1 MFSYIY
7 ILFIALAFLGL
18 VYGVLF
24 LLKNQKSAFTQEVDL
39 ETQPE
44 FKRLQEENRKLV
56 KEISLSLS
64 QEEFDLKIKQASEEI
79 RKDKQSQ
86 LEEFKKELK
95 ERFAEKE
102 EDLRTTITQKFELE
116 AQTIVLQAQKDVT
129 ERMQGVEKQ
138 EQDMRNRLLSL
149 QEKIEAKEVV
159 LDDKMASLAI
169 KAEEIETTKEKLREI
184 KTNLEKARN
193 DLENQIKIQDDEF
206 KETLAKLAKLPYQ
219 EAKDLVLQKAKED
232 MGVNLLS
239 LQHKLL
245 EKAQEDANFKA
256 RQIVALAIQR
266 CSSEVANEFT
276 LTTIKLSDDDM
287 KGRIIGK
294 QGRNIQWLEKTLGV
308 EIVIDETPEIVT
320 ISGFNSIRRHIA
332 KRTMEMLLEDGRIH
346 PASIE
351 DFYNK
356 AQGEIA
362 EDIATSGQWAVEELG
377 IYDFPP
383 KLIRIIGR
391 LKFRTSYGQNMLKH
405 SVEMAKL
412 AELLAIELN
421 KSFPNRVPIDL
432 QIVKKGALLHDI
444 GKALD
449 QEIEGNHVDLGEKVC
464 DTFGLDWR
472 IKKCVSSHH
481 NEQYED
487 SERGFCIEAVVVD
500 ACDNISG
507 GRLGARKEAAEAY
520 FQRMESLEKI
530 AQTTP
535 GITKTWIMRGSRELW
550 IFFDTEKVS
559 PDRMHDITRDVAE
572 RIQTEAKY
580 PGEIKII
587 GFWEDRAIE
596 WAT

>member
-1 MFSYIY
+1 MPDFIY
-7 ILFIALAFLGL
+7 WIVIAFFG
-18 VYGVLF
+18 GVSAYLYSTKKPT
-24 LLKNQKSAFTQEVDL
+24 KNLDL
-39 ETQPE
+39 EDSTE
-44 FKRLQEENRKLV
+44 FRKLFEENRKLL
-56 KEISLSLS
+56 KEVNLSLT
-64 QEEFDLKIKQASEEI
+64 QAEFDKKLKEVTDETRAE
-79 RKDKQSQ
+79 KQSQ

-95 ERFAEKE
+95 ERFADKE
-102 EDLRTTITQKFELE
+102 EDLKTSIAQKYELE
-116 AQTIVLQAQKDVT
+116 GQTIVLQAQKDAT
-129 ERMQGVEKQ
+129 QRMQGVEKQ

-159 LDDKMASLAI
+159 LDEKMNSLAI
-169 KAEEIETTKEKLREI
+169 KAEDVEATKEKLREI
-184 KTNLEKARN
+184 KVNLENAKAE
-193 DLENQIKIQDDEF
+193 LEKQKQAQDGEF
-206 KETLAKLAKLPYQ
+206 KETLAKIAKLPYQ
-219 EAKDLVLQKAKED
+219 EAKDLVIQKATED
-232 MGVNLLS
+232 MGASLLT

-245 EKAQEDANFKA
+245 ESAQEDANFKA

-276 LTTIKLSDDDM
+276 LTTIKLADDDM

-294 QGRNIQWLEKTLGV
+294 QGCNIQWLEKTLGV

-362 EDIATSGQWAVEELG
+362 EEIANSWQWAVEELG

-421 KSFPNRVPIDL
+421 KNFPNRVPIDL

-472 IKKCVSSHH
+472 IRKCVSSHH

-487 SERGFCIEAVVVD
+487 TERGFCIEAVVVD

-530 AQTTP
+530 AETTP

-550 IFFDTEKVS
+550 IFFDTEKIS
-559 PDRMHDITRDVAE
+559 PDKMHKITREVAE
-572 RIQTEAKY
+572 RVQTEAKY
-580 PGEIKII
+580 PGEIKVI

>member
-1 MFSYIY
+1 MPDFIY
-7 ILFIALAFLGL
+7 WIVIAFFG
-18 VYGVLF
+18 GVSAYLYSTKKST
-24 LLKNQKSAFTQEVDL
+24 KNLDL
-39 ETQPE
+39 EDSTE
-44 FKRLQEENRKLV
+44 FRKLFEENRKLL
-56 KEISLSLS
+56 KEVNLSLT
-64 QEEFDLKIKQASEEI
+64 QAEFDKKLKEVTDETRAE
-79 RKDKQSQ
+79 KQSQ

-95 ERFAEKE
+95 ERFADKE
-102 EDLRTTITQKFELE
+102 EDLKTSIAQKYELE
-116 AQTIVLQAQKDVT
+116 GQTIVLQAQKDAT
-129 ERMQGVEKQ
+129 QRMQGVEKQ

-149 QEKIEAKEVV
+149 QEKIEAKEEV
-159 LDDKMASLAI
+159 LDEKMNSLAI
-169 KAEEIETTKEKLREI
+169 KAEEVEATKEKLREI
-184 KTNLEKARN
+184 KVNLENAKTE
-193 DLENQIKIQDDEF
+193 LEKQKQAQDGEF
-206 KETLAKLAKLPYQ
+206 KETLAKIAKLPYQ
-219 EAKDLVLQKAKED
+219 EAKDLVIQKATED
-232 MGVNLLS
+232 MGASLLT

-245 EKAQEDANFKA
+245 ESAQEDANFKA

-276 LTTIKLSDDDM
+276 LTTIKLADDDM

-356 AQGEIA
+356 AQAEIA
-362 EDIATSGQWAVEELG
+362 EEIANSWQWAVEELG

-421 KSFPNRVPIDL
+421 KNFPNRVPIDL

-472 IKKCVSSHH
+472 IRKCVSSHH

-487 SERGFCIEAVVVD
+487 AERGFCIEAVVVD

-530 AQTTP
+530 AETTP

-550 IFFDTEKVS
+550 IFFDTEKIS
-559 PDRMHDITRDVAE
+559 PDKMHKITREVAE
-572 RIQTEAKY
+572 RVQTEAKY
-580 PGEIKII
+580 PGEIKVI

>member
-1 MFSYIY
+1 MPDFIY
-7 ILFIALAFLGL
+7 WIVIAFFG
-18 VYGVLF
+18 GVSAYLYSTKKPT
-24 LLKNQKSAFTQEVDL
+24 KNLDL
-39 ETQPE
+39 EDSTE
-44 FKRLQEENRKLV
+44 FRKLFEENRKLL
-56 KEISLSLS
+56 KEVNLSLT
-64 QEEFDLKIKQASEEI
+64 QAEFDKKLKEVTDETRAE
-79 RKDKQSQ
+79 KQSQ

-95 ERFAEKE
+95 ERFADKE
-102 EDLRTTITQKFELE
+102 EDLKTSIAQKYELE
-116 AQTIVLQAQKDVT
+116 GQTIVLQAQKDAT
-129 ERMQGVEKQ
+129 QRMQGVEKQ

-159 LDDKMASLAI
+159 LDEKMNSLAI
-169 KAEEIETTKEKLREI
+169 KAEEVEATKEKLREI
-184 KTNLEKARN
+184 KVNLENAKAE
-193 DLENQIKIQDDEF
+193 LEMQKQAQDGEF
-206 KETLAKLAKLPYQ
+206 KETLAKIAKLPYQ
-219 EAKDLVLQKAKED
+219 EAKDLVIQKATED
-232 MGVNLLS
+232 MGASLLT

-245 EKAQEDANFKA
+245 ESAQEDANFKA

-276 LTTIKLSDDDM
+276 LTTIKLADDDM

-362 EDIATSGQWAVEELG
+362 EEIANSGQWAVEELG

-421 KSFPNRVPIDL
+421 KNFPNRVPIDL

-472 IKKCVSSHH
+472 IRKCVSSHH

-487 SERGFCIEAVVVD
+487 AERGFCIEAVVVD

-530 AQTTP
+530 AETTP

-550 IFFDTEKVS
+550 IFFDTEKIS
-559 PDRMHDITRDVAE
+559 PDKMHKITREVAE
-572 RIQTEAKY
+572 RVQTEAKY
-580 PGEIKII
+580 PGEIKVI

>member
-1 MFSYIY
+1 MPIFIY
-7 ILFIALAFLGL
+7 WIIITFLGGL
-18 VYGVLF
+18 LLYTF
-24 LLKNQKSAFTQEVDL
+24 LHFKKTQDKSLSDSNHTDDLKNIEILKENEELKTELKSRLTSKEFELKLKEATDL
-39 ETQPE
+39 
-44 FKRLQEENRKLV
+44 
-56 KEISLSLS
+56 
-64 QEEFDLKIKQASEEI
+64 I
-79 RKDKQSQ
+79 RNEKQSQ

-102 EDLRTTITQKFELE
+102 DDLKTTISQKFELE
-116 AQTIVLQAQKDVT
+116 AQTIVLNAQKDAAD
-129 ERMQGVEKQ
+129 RMREVEKQ
-138 EQDMRNRLLSL
+138 EQDTRGRLLSL
-149 QEKIEAKEVV
+149 QEKIEAKEAI
-159 LDDKMASLAI
+159 LDEKIAQLAI
-169 KAEEIETTKEKLREI
+169 KSEEIEATKEKLREI
-184 KTNLEKARN
+184 KLNLEQAKL
-193 DLENQIKIQDDEF
+193 DLENQKKEQDAEF
-206 KETLAKLAKLPYQ
+206 KETLAKIAKLPYH
-219 EAKDLVLQKAKED
+219 EAKDLVMQKAKEE
-232 MGVNLLS
+232 MGSSLLT

-245 EKAQEDANFKA
+245 EAAEEDSNFKA

-276 LTTIKLSDDDM
+276 LTTIKLADDDM

-332 KRTMEMLLEDGRIH
+332 KRTLEMLLEDGRIH

-356 AQGEIA
+356 AQAEIA
-362 EDIATSGQWAVEELG
+362 EDIANSGQWAVEELG

-421 KSFPNRVPIDL
+421 KAFPTRTKIDL

-449 QEIEGNHVDLGEKVC
+449 QEIEGSHIELGEKVC

-472 IKKCVSSHH
+472 IRKCVSSHH

-487 SERGFCIEAVVVD
+487 PERGFCIEAVVVD

-520 FQRMESLEKI
+520 FQRLEALEKI
-530 AQTTP
+530 AETTP
-535 GITKTWIMRGSRELW
+535 GITKSWIMRGSRELW
-550 IFFDTEKVS
+550 IFFDTEKIS
-559 PDRMHDITRDVAE
+559 ADKMHDVTREVAE
-572 RIQTEAKY
+572 RVQTEAKY
-580 PGEIKII
+580 PGEIKVI
-587 GFWEDRAIE
+587 GFWEERAIE

>member
-1 MFSYIY
+1 MTEYLYWI
-7 ILFIALAFLGL
+7 IIAALGITAAYFY
-18 VYGVLF
+18 VS
-24 LLKNQKSAFTQEVDL
+24 KSKTTNNSLDSS
-39 ETQPE
+39 PE
-44 FKRLQEENRKLV
+44 FDRLQEENKKLQ
-56 KEISLSLS
+56 KELGKSLT
-64 QEEFDLKIKQASEEI
+64 QEEFEQKIKDSTESI
-79 RKDKQSQ
+79 RQEKQQQ
-86 LEEFKKELK
+86 LEDFKKELK

-102 EDLRTTITQKFELE
+102 EDLKGTIAQKYELE
-116 AQTIVLQAQKDVT
+116 AQSIVLQAQKDAADRLR
-129 ERMQGVEKQ
+129 EMDKQ
-138 EQDMRNRLLSL
+138 EQEMRNRVLSL
-149 QEKIEAKEVV
+149 QEKVEAKEAA
-159 LDDKMASLAI
+159 LDEKMNQLSI
-169 KAEEIETTKEKLREI
+169 KAEEIEVTKEKLRDI
-184 KTNLEKARN
+184 KVNLEQAKS
-193 DLENQIKIQDDEF
+193 DLENQIKDQEEEF
-206 KETLAKLAKLPYQ
+206 KATLAKLSKLPYE
-219 EAKDLVLQKAKED
+219 EAKELILQKAKED
-232 MGVNLLS
+232 MGNSLIG

-245 EKAQEDANFKA
+245 EAAEEDANFKA

-276 LTTIKLSDDDM
+276 LTTIKLADDDM

-332 KRTMEMLLEDGRIH
+332 KRTLEMLLEDGRIH

-356 AQGEIA
+356 AQAEIA
-362 EDIATSGQWAVEELG
+362 EEIAGAGQWAVEELG
-377 IYDFPP
+377 IFDFPP

-421 KSFPNRVPIDL
+421 KNFPTRTPIDL
-432 QIVKKGALLHDI
+432 QIAKKGALLHDI

-449 QEIEGNHVDLGEKVC
+449 QEIDGNHVDLGEKVC
-464 DTFGLDWR
+464 DTFGLDWKIR
-472 IKKCVSSHH
+472 KCVSSHH
-481 NEQYED
+481 NEQYD
-487 SERGFCIEAVVVD
+487 DERGFCIEAVVVD

-507 GRLGARKEAAEAY
+507 GRLGARKEAAESY

-530 AQTTP
+530 AETTP
-535 GITKTWIMRGSRELW
+535 GITKSWIMRGSRELW
-550 IFFDTEKVS
+550 IFFDTEKVR
-559 PDRMHDITRDVAE
+559 PDKMHDITRDVAE

-580 PGEIKII
+580 PGEIKVI
-587 GFWEDRAIE
+587 GFWEDRAVE